1 MCHHLKNVYII
12 FEESR
17 YARLQA
23 STRERD
29 RILMAT
35 EGAAARRGP
44 LNDIRVLEMGQLLAG
59 PFCGQLL
66 ADFGAE
72 VIKCE
77 QPGTGDPLRVWGQE
91 KPHGKSLWWPIVA
104 RNKKSL
110 TLNLRTEEGQEIVR
124 ELIRSTDILIEN
136 FRPGTMERWN
146 LGYEELKKINPRLIM
161 VRVTGFGQTGP
172 YSKRA
177 GYGAIGEAMGGL
189 RYVVGDPSTPPSRMG
204 ISIGDELAAVYA
216 CMGALMALHARENSG
231 RGQVVDS
238 AIYEAVLAMMES
250 TVSEYDVAGYVR
262 ERTGATLPNVSPSNV
277 FETQDGKL
285 LLIAANQDTV
295 FRRLATAMG
304 QPELSED
311 ARYATHSARGKNMK
325 ELDNKINDWTRTLDL
340 ATLEEL
346 LHENGVPCG
355 LIYSAAEMV
364 DDPHFKAREAIVE
377 LPHRDFGS
385 IRMQNVAPRL
395 SDTPG
400 EIRHVGPELGEHTD
414 EVLSGSLKMSSDRL
428 AQLRAKGVI

>member
-1 MCHHLKNVYII
+1 MLRRDKGEGRPMPS
-12 FEESR
+12 EE
-17 YARLQA
+17 
-23 STRERD
+23 T
-29 RILMAT
+29 
-35 EGAAARRGP
+35 AARRGP
-44 LNDIRVLEMGQLLAG
+44 LNDVRVLEMGQLLAG

-77 QPGTGDPLRVWGQE
+77 QPGVGDPLRVWGQE
-91 KPHGKSLWWPIVA
+91 KPYGKSLWWPIVA

-146 LGYEELKKINPRLIM
+146 LGYEDLKKINPRLIM

-172 YSKRA
+172 YSRRA

-216 CMGALMALHARENSG
+216 CMGALMALHARERTG
-231 RGQVVDS
+231 QGQVVDS

-250 TVSEYDVAGYVR
+250 TVSEYHVAGYVR

-277 FETQDGKL
+277 FETRDGKL

-295 FRRLATAMG
+295 FRRLASAMG
-304 QPELSED
+304 RPDLAED
-311 ARYATHSARGKNMK
+311 PRYATHSARGTHMT
-325 ELDNKINDWTRTLDL
+325 ELDALINDWTRTLDL
-340 ATLEEL
+340 KPLEET

-355 LIYSAAEMV
+355 LIYSAAEML

-385 IRMQNVAPRL
+385 IKMQNVAPRL

-400 EIRHVGPELGEHTD
+400 EIRHAGPELGEHTD
-414 EVLSGSLKMSSDRL
+414 DILLKDLGLSPDRL
-428 AQLRAKGVI
+428 DRLRAEGVI